1 MYTVNYLQNNHE
13 TGSNSIE
20 KTMILILILFKI
32 F

>member
-1 MYTVNYLQNNHE
+1 MYTVNYLQNNYE

-20 KTMILILILFKI
+20 KTMILILFKI